1 MKKLFYRFVTRRS
14 FEKLFSMQARVEER
28 RRVMFA
34 KSSVFA
40 VVALAAFVSLGAF
53 LFPQVVQAQCIWD
66 CDLGSDP
73 NFNPWGN
80 SPQALDIAYCLD
92 RDCVLNL
99 RDGNDNLI
107 FTGNSIPTPQVKQD
121 LSSTDPCPASP
132 DFITTDVTISGNVVA
147 LLRDTTGN
155 PDPNSAANADLKIV
169 IKGVKCSSGA
179 PGGITLSRVVQLN
192 ELQTNVFGEDSRITI
207 KAPTTSTPANLPALG
222 WTGCT
227 TDRKTG
233 KLLSDCPFP
242 LGTVVYKKLTDRDA
256 QLPLTSFYVAGE
268 VYRAVETSTTT
279 PRQVGVRDCKGDAN
293 STNPSTITCTR
304 GSTVAVGGGES
315 VALFTFPGN
324 VAGADNHTLN
334 ENGTNVPVTVGP
346 TSFFENIDF
355 TTAIITASANGPEVA
370 LTGCFTQDNLQMVK
384 CSLSAQALLPDGCTK
399 NQPVP
404 ILVQGDLV
412 IGSTTFRFVARD
424 APKCA
429 N

>member
-1 MKKLFYRFVTRRS
+1 
-14 FEKLFSMQARVEER
+14 
-28 RRVMFA
+28 MFP
-34 KSSVFA
+34 KSSVWA
-40 VVALAAFVSLGAF
+40 VVALGAFVSLGAL
-53 LFPQVVQAQCIWD
+53 LFPQVGHAQCIWD

-121 LSSTDPCPASP
+121 LSSTAPCPASP
-132 DFITTDVTISGNVVA
+132 AFITTDVTISGNVVA

-155 PDPNSAANADLKIV
+155 LDPNSAANADLKIV

-192 ELQTNVFGEDSRITI
+192 ELQTNVFGADSSITI
-207 KAPTTSTPANLPALG
+207 KAPTTTTPANLPALG

-233 KLLSDCPFP
+233 KLLSDCAFP

-279 PRQVGVRDCKGDAN
+279 PRQVGVRDCKGDAV
-293 STNPSTITCTR
+293 TPPKLPDPSTITCTR

-315 VALFTFPGN
+315 VAFFTFPGN

-370 LTGCFTQDNLQMVK
+370 LTGCFTQDNLQTVK
-384 CSLSAQALLPDGCTK
+384 CSLSPQALLPDGCTK
-399 NQPVP
+399 NQPVA
-404 ILVQGDLV
+404 ILVQGNLNLV
-412 IGSTTFRFVARD
+412 IPGSNPPQTQTFRFVARD